1 MENLQLQNFR
11 RSRIVKTILLVTCL
25 SISFSV
31 NCTNNSDQSG
41 ETPTITVEELRL
53 LADFADDF
61 FLLDVRTEPE
71 YIAGRLAFSDLL
83 IPYDSLSAHLDMLPQ
98 DKTAKILCFCRTGR
112 RSGISTRYL
121 KSIGYENVYN
131 VAGGI
136 VAWQKMEQEII
147 KGKPQTSD

>member
-1 MENLQLQNFR
+1 MENIQLQNFR

-41 ETPTITVEELRL
+41 ETPTITVEELRR

-83 IPYDSLSAHLDMLPQ
+83 IPYDSLSAHLDKLPQ
-98 DKTAKILCFCRTGR
+98 DKTTTILCFCRTGR

-131 VAGGI
+131 VTGGI
-136 VAWQKMEQEII
+136 VAWQKMGQEIV
-147 KGKPQTSD
+147 KGKPYPLD